1 MTDPYET
8 LGVSKDASPADI
20 KRAYRNAA
28 KKAHPDTGGDPAA
41 FHALQRAH
49 DVLSD
54 AERRARYDETGD
66 MGDTRAPDPNA
77 AALTI
82 IGGLVDELTSQII
95 MDDNIEHI
103 DLAARMR
110 NKVTSKIASIREDQ
124 DQDQDQDQEQARNFE
139 KKAVAVRKRFKAK
152 KGPDYVGQMLDAK
165 VEACKATVKNAD
177 QQIAVYERALELLDD
192 VHFDAVKADPYRT
205 PSHRLDAE
213 AYFASAFQDVFRRS
227 R

>member
-28 KKAHPDTGGDPAA
+28 KKAHPDAGGDPAA

-66 MGDTRAPDPNA
+66 MGDTRSPDPNT

-82 IGGLVDELTSQII
+82 IGGLVDELTNQII
-95 MDDNIEHI
+95 MDENIEHI
-103 DLAARMR
+103 DPAARMR
-110 NKVTSKIASIREDQ
+110 NKVTSKIASIRE
-124 DQDQDQDQEQARNFE
+124 DQEQARNFE

-165 VEACKATVKNAD
+165 VEACKAAVRNAD

-192 VHFDAVKADPYRT
+192 VHFDAAKAGPN
-205 PSHRLDAE
+205 PSAKSVLGEYEEQWARQFWSTAT
-213 AYFASAFQDVFRRS
+213 FR
-227 R
+227 

>member
-20 KRAYRNAA
+20 KRAYRSAA
-28 KKAHPDTGGDPAA
+28 KKAHPDAGGDPAT

-95 MDDNIEHI
+95 MDENIEHI

-110 NKVTSKIASIREDQ
+110 NKVKSKMASIRE
-124 DQDQDQDQEQARNFE
+124 DQEQARNFE

-165 VEACKATVKNAD
+165 VEACRAAVRNAD
-177 QQIAVYERALELLDD
+177 QQIAIYERALELLDD
-192 VHFDAVKADPYRT
+192 VHFDAAKADPYRT
-205 PSHRLDAE
+205 PSHRADAE
-213 AYFASAFQDVFRRS
+213 AYFASAFQTVFRR
-227 R
+227 